1 MKSPLNYLGGKS
13 KLAQKIIARIPTD
26 HICYC
31 EPFCGAGW
39 VFFGKTPSR
48 VEVINDLDRELVT
61 FWRVVQNHLEE
72 FLRFYKY
79 AVVSRVIFDL
89 QKRTDPAGLTDIQR
103 ACRYY
108 YLQRLSFAGKTVG
121 RTFGTGTERPANI
134 NLSNIEETLLDVH
147 WRLERVTIECL
158 DANECIRRYDRPT
171 TFFFVD
177 PPYMGTAGYAVPFEK
192 KDYLALRDTLGKLQ
206 GRFLLTLNDL
216 PEVRSLFKG
225 FAIERVSLRYSAGN
239 NRTAPETR
247 SVERHEVF
255 IHNLT

>member
-13 KLAQKIIARIPTD
+13 KLAQKIVARIPSN

-39 VFFGKTPSR
+39 VFFAKQPSR

-79 AVVSRVIFDL
+79 AIVSRAIFDL
-89 QKRTDPAGLTDIQR
+89 EKRKDPAGLTDIQR

-121 RTFGTGTERPANI
+121 RSFGTGTERPSNL

-177 PPYMGTAGYAVPFEK
+177 PPYWNTAGYAVPFEE
-192 KDYLALRDTLGKLQ
+192 KDYLALRDTLVKLQ

-216 PEVRSLFKG
+216 PEVRSLFKK
-225 FAIERVSLRYSAGN
+225 FTIERVYLRYSAGN
-239 NRTAPETR
+239 NRAAPETR
-247 SVERHEVF
+247 AIERHEVF
-255 IHNLT
+255 IHNIA

>member
-1 MKSPLNYLGGKS
+1 LKSPLNYLGGKS
-13 KLAQKIIARIPTD
+13 KLAKKIVARIPAD

-39 VFFGKTPSR
+39 VFFQKEPSK
-48 VEVINDLDRELVT
+48 VEVINDLDKELVT

-79 AVVSRVIFDL
+79 AIVSRAIFDL
-89 QKRTDPAGLTDIQR
+89 EKRKDPAGLTDIQR

-121 RTFGTGTERPANI
+121 RTFGTGTERQANL
-134 NLSNIEETLLDVH
+134 NLSNVEETLLDVH

-158 DANECIRRYDRPT
+158 DGCECIRRYDRPA
-171 TFFFVD
+171 TFFFID
-177 PPYMGTAGYAVPFEK
+177 PPYWATAGYAVPFVE
-192 KDYLALRDTLGKLQ
+192 KDYHALCETLAGLK

-216 PEVRSLFKG
+216 PAVRSVFKA
-225 FAIERVSLRYSAGN
+225 FAIERVTLKYSAGN

-247 SVERHEVF
+247 SVDRHEVF
-255 IHNLT
+255 IHNLS